1 MAVADSDRETRK
13 SAIAALLLGAVLWGT
28 VWFPYRL
35 LYRAGLSPVVSA
47 VLTDAL
53 AFALACLLWRKI
65 LAWRQPWLPLTL
77 LALASGAANVGY
89 IIGTVYGEVMRVM
102 LLFYLAPL
110 WTVMLAW
117 LLLGERSGRAGL
129 AVLVLSLLGAVV
141 MLWRPKTGMP
151 LPSTPADWI
160 GLAAGFFFALSNVL
174 VRRAG
179 DIDNRLK
186 SLAAFFG
193 VAVVGFAL
201 VPFDPTPLQ
210 KLANIDALTLAIAL
224 ATGVSLVV
232 ATRLVYFG
240 ITHLPA
246 NRAIV
251 IMLFELV
258 VAALAA
264 WWLAGESMTVREWLG
279 GALIVAAS
287 LLSGQLDARQGSSAV
302 VVAVEREGNPLPP

>member
-1 MAVADSDRETRK
+1 
-13 SAIAALLLGAVLWGT
+13 
-28 VWFPYRL
+28 
-35 LYRAGLSPVVSA
+35 LSPVVSA

-53 AFALACLLWRKI
+53 ALALGCLLWRK
-65 LAWRQPWLPLTL
+65 LLVSRPPWLPLIL

-129 AVLVLSLLGAVV
+129 AVLILSLLGAVV
-141 MLWRPKTGMP
+141 MLWRPETGVP
-151 LPSTPADWI
+151 WPATPADWI

-174 VRRAG
+174 VRRSG
-179 DIDNRLK
+179 EIDNRLK

-193 VAVVGFAL
+193 VVVVGVAL

-210 KLANIDALTLAIAL
+210 KLTNIDPLSLAIAL

-264 WWLAGESMTVREWLG
+264 WWLAGESMSIREWLG

-287 LLSGQLDARQGSSAV
+287 LLSGQLEAGPGSAASVVADARRSK
-302 VVAVEREGNPLPP
+302 PLQP